1 MAPMLLA
8 DRPPPSQLGPA
19 VRKHLLE
26 VARRSIDYG
35 LRHHK
40 PLPLDEPMSAG
51 PLYEKRA
58 TFVTLHAAGALRGCI
73 GVLEPIRPLIV
84 DVAHNAYAA
93 AFRDPRF
100 PPVAAHEI
108 DALHIHISVLTAP
121 QPLPPLSEQAAVA
134 LLRPGVDGLLL
145 EAGHHRGTFLPAVW
159 ESLPEPAEFLR
170 QLKVKAGLSP
180 DHWSDEI
187 RLYRYTTESVS

>member
-1 MAPMLLA
+1 MAHTPLA
-8 DRPPPSQLGPA
+8 EQRPPSRLAPA
-19 VRKHLLE
+19 VRKRLLE
-26 VARRSIDYG
+26 VAHSSIAYG
-35 LRHHK
+35 LRHDK
-40 PLPLDEPMSAG
+40 PLPLDEPMGEG
-51 PLYEKRA
+51 PLCEKRA

-84 DVAHNAYAA
+84 DVAYNAFAA

-100 PPVAAHEI
+100 RPVAAHEI
-108 DALHIHISVLTAP
+108 EALRIHISVLNAP
-121 QPLPPLSEQAAVA
+121 EPLPPLSEQAALA

-159 ESLPEPAEFLR
+159 DSLPDPAEFLR

-180 DHWSDEI
+180 DDWSHEI